1 MVKRH
6 IRSSPFTPV
15 SALRPWLI
23 LSFVWL
29 LAFAPSAGAGPL
41 DEVTGPVEKTVAPV
55 KETVETV
62 TAPVTSP
69 PPTREAPGPVP
80 ATPPTPPAAT
90 PPPPPR
96 LPAPVKDVE
105 STVASAGEA
114 AKHTVESASEKV
126 GGTAA
131 NAGAPAD
138 SDLPVSGA
146 NATIAGAPG
155 DGMKAASGAGS
166 ESDLPQ
172 GAETPRTGRGAP
184 ATPPDLADLALHGPG
199 PGNVGGALIP
209 PIATSFRWPFVF
221 VWPAIALTGPFGNL
235 VSAWSTTTL
244 RLFSKYGPGSLGGE
258 PRGEASPAAAGTG
271 ALGEAAAAS
280 HSPFSF
286 PPGSPWRP
294 GGGGVSALFYL
305 LFALAGLAIAVTV
318 RRHASE
324 EKEPQG

>member
-1 MVKRH
+1 MVKRP
-6 IRSSPFTPV
+6 IRSSAFTPM

-41 DEVTGPVEKTVAPV
+41 GEVTSSVEKTVAPV

-62 TAPVTSP
+62 TAPVTP
-69 PPTREAPGPVP
+69 
-80 ATPPTPPAAT
+80 TPPTPEAPAPVPAT

-96 LPAPVKDVE
+96 VPAPVKDVE

-126 GGTAA
+126 GRTAA

-146 NATIAGAPG
+146 NAANPG
-155 DGMKAASGAGS
+155 TPADGMKPASGASS
-166 ESDLPQ
+166 ESDSPQ
-172 GAETPRTGRGAP
+172 GAETPGTGRRAP
-184 ATPPDLADLALHGPG
+184 ATPPDVADLAPPGPG
-199 PGNVGGALIP
+199 PGSVGGALIP
-209 PIATSFRWPFVF
+209 PFATSFRWPFVF
-221 VWPAIALTGPFGNL
+221 VWPAIALSGPLGNF

-244 RLFSKYGPGSLGGE
+244 GLFNKYGTGSLRRE
-258 PRGEASPAAAGTG
+258 TSPAAGGAG
-271 ALGEAAAAS
+271 ALGAAAAVS
-280 HSPFSF
+280 HSPSSF
-286 PPGSPWRP
+286 PAGSPWIP
-294 GGGGVSALFYL
+294 GSGGVSVPFYL
-305 LFALAGLAIAVTV
+305 LLALAGLAIAVTV

-324 EKEPQG
+324 ENGPHG